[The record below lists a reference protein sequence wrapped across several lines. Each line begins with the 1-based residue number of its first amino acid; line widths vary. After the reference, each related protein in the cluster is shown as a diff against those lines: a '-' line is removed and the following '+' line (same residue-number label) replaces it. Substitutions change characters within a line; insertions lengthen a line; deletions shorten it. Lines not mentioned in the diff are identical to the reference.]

1 MNSMTDRYNLAQPDT
16 MGGQST
22 YLMLF
27 CGFGGKPMKLQD
39 NYDVGIYC
47 RLSRDDNNGSLESM
61 SIANQRQMLTDYVR
75 EKGWCLKECY
85 VDDGWTGTNFDRPDF
100 QRMIRDAEAGR
111 IDCII
116 TKDLSRLGRNYV
128 QAGYY
133 TEEFFV
139 EHDIRF
145 IAVNDSIDTMQ
156 ENNDI
161 AAFHHVL
168 NEFYPKQVSKKI
180 RQVIHTGAQQ
190 GKFMNSLAPYGYMKS
205 PEDRHILIVDDEAA
219 RIVRRLFEEFVAGD
233 SARRIAENL
242 NMEGIDSPRYYH
254 YAKMGRQNPFSG
266 QRNVWG
272 STSVSQML
280 RNQVY
285 IGNMVQGKRE
295 VVSFKTKKRRQ
306 VDPDGWIVVEN
317 THEPIISRELWD
329 RAHKRLSGK
338 RHTRTTKRNTV
349 GLFAGIL
356 RCADCGSPLAY
367 MRKKLK
373 GSEKGVYRCSRYNN
387 NGGKACTP
395 HYIDESDIC
404 AYVIND
410 IRLYAYMATE
420 EREMLAKR
428 LMASS
433 KQANSGETNTIRSKI
448 REAESRLT
456 VIAATLKSLYED
468 KSAGKLPEAVFFE
481 LMDGFVREQA
491 EIEERLPCLRHR
503 FEELRETTGEIENWL
518 SLIGSYM
525 ELEALNRD
533 VVSGLIES
541 IAVSE
546 RVKQD
551 GRQTQELEIQ
561 YRFIGNLLLNTQ
573 DAVVS
578 AI

>member
-1 MNSMTDRYNLAQPDT
+1 
-16 MGGQST
+16 
-22 YLMLF
+22 
-27 CGFGGKPMKLQD
+27 MKLQN

-85 VDDGWTGTNFDRPDF
+85 IDDGWSGTNFERPDF
-100 QRMIRDAEAGR
+100 QRMIRDAEAGM

-133 TEEFFV
+133 TEEFFL
-139 EHDIRF
+139 EHNIRF

-180 RQVIHTGAQQ
+180 RQVKRTGARQ
-190 GKFMNSLAPYGYMKS
+190 GKFINSLAPYGYKKS
-205 PEDRHILIVDDEAA
+205 PEDRHVLVVDDEVAGN
-219 RIVRRLFEEFVAGD
+219 VRRLFEEFAAGD
-233 SARRIAENL
+233 SARSIAVRLTAERV
-242 NMEGIDSPRYYH
+242 DSPRYYH
-254 YAKMGRQNPFSG
+254 YAKMGRENPFSR

-272 STSVSQML
+272 STSISQIL
-280 RNQVY
+280 QNQVY

-295 VVSFKTKKRRQ
+295 VLSFKTKKRRQ
-306 VDPDGWIVVEN
+306 IDPDDWIVVEN

-329 RAHKRLSGK
+329 RAHRRLSK
-338 RHTRTTKRNTV
+338 RGSTRTTKKNTV
-349 GLFAGIL
+349 GLFSGIM

-373 GSEKGVYRCSRYNN
+373 SGEKGVYRCSRYNN

-395 HYIDESDIC
+395 HYINESDIC
-404 AYVIND
+404 AFVIND
-410 IRLYAYMATE
+410 IRLHAYMAVE
-420 EREMLAKR
+420 EREMLAER
-428 LMASS
+428 LMTTF
-433 KQANSGETNTIRSKI
+433 KQMNSGESNTIQSKI
-448 REAESRLT
+448 REVEGRLT
-456 VIAATLKSLYED
+456 MITTTLKSLYED
-468 KSAGKLPEAVFFE
+468 KSTGKLPEVVFYD
-481 LMDGFVREQA
+481 LMAGFVKEQA
-491 EIEERLPCLRHR
+491 EIEKRLPCLRQR
-503 FEELRETTGEIENWL
+503 FEELRETTGEIEDWL
-518 SLIGSYM
+518 SLVGSYM
-525 ELEALNRD
+525 ELESLDRAI
-533 VVSGLIES
+533 VTGLIES
-541 IAVSE
+541 ITVSE

-561 YRFIGNLLLNTQ
+561 YRFIGSLLQNAKEDIASATF
-573 DAVVS
+573 VS
-578 AI
+578 